1 MDVAALVIILSAVLF
16 GPLVFK
22 PIEHNVEVFFLAVGV
37 LTAMVTGRFDWGFVN
52 AAVTEPASLAI
63 AVLAFGVAFR
73 LARPQLERI
82 FARICRIV
90 RPRWICF
97 VLILVLGA
105 LAGFITAIVAAVVL
119 VEAISLLRLD
129 RRTEI
134 SMVVVACFAIGFGA
148 GLTPLGMP
156 ASTMVLSALHADF
169 WYLARL
175 LGPFI
180 GVGIVLAATL
190 SLLVPWHDSER
201 ADSSSEVESWSVI
214 VVRAGKVYAFVA
226 GLVGLARGLRPL
238 AETYLDRFP
247 GAILFWF
254 NSLSAVVDNAT
265 LAAIEIGPSISRQQ
279 QRSLMLALLISGGM
293 LIPGNI
299 PNIIAA
305 NRLGI
310 SSREW
315 ARVGLLIGLPLM
327 LACFLVLHW
336 MG

>member
-73 LARPQLERI
+73 LARPQLDRI
-82 FARICRIV
+82 FARICRIDETT
-90 RPRWICF
+90 
-97 VLILVLGA
+97 LD
-105 LAGFITAIVAAVVL
+105 
-119 VEAISLLRLD
+119 LLRPDTRVGRAGRIHHRD
-129 RRTEI
+129 RGSGSAGR
-134 SMVVVACFAIGFGA
+134 SDFAFAARSSNRDQHGGGGVLRDRIRCGA
-148 GLTPLGMP
+148 HTVGDAGEDDR
-156 ASTMVLSALHADF
+156 VLSALHADF

-180 GVGIVLAATL
+180 VVGIVLAATL
-190 SLLVPWHDSER
+190 SLLVPWHDGER

-226 GLVGLARGLRPL
+226 GLVGLARGLRPF
-238 AETYLDRFP
+238 AETYLDRLP

-265 LAAIEIGPSISRQQ
+265 LAAIEIGRY
-279 QRSLMLALLISGGM
+279 RSAV
-293 LIPGNI
+293 N
-299 PNIIAA
+299 NNA
-305 NRLGI
+305 
-310 SSREW
+310 
-315 ARVGLLIGLPLM
+315 
-327 LACFLVLHW
+327 H
-336 MG
+336 